1 MDFVYYSV
9 ARYAIHNTLTWERYA
24 ERERLW
30 LPGRPILRSTK

>member
-9 ARYAIHNTLTWERYA
+9 ARYAIYNTLTWERYA